1 MYLGGV
7 KRVRPKIMHSFHR
20 ILFVILCTGFSI
32 NLAAQVSVQ
41 TNLVN
46 ADKNRLAYNYS
57 KSLKLYKEVL
67 TVDAY
72 NTHALD
78 AIIDIYMYDYE
89 LYDSAKVYLDQRIKI
104 FKPDTNYLAYYKYA
118 DCLRMMEQHQEAL
131 KYYYLYKT
139 YGPKKGK
146 VNQQLIIRMN
156 ANIAY
161 CQNALTNQE
170 AIYEP
175 YTVENMGFFINS
187 IEREYTPV
195 FIESDS
201 LLLYNA
207 RYKDYDAEL
216 MSEDNK
222 YFENIYYF
230 DLIESVAS
238 TFNPEIDQKNHVA
251 VVSRTYGGDTI
262 LVCYKNTLWLSSFG
276 ADRLKSLVSLPV
288 PLNGYYFQPHGTFS
302 GDNKTFIFS
311 AKAEHDNLDLYV
323 SYFENGA
330 WSMPV
335 PLSHRV
341 NSGYD
346 EDGPSLSKDG
356 NTLYFSSKG
365 HNSSGGYD
373 FYVSHK
379 VKGEWTPPVNM
390 GYPMNSAG
398 DDIYITWTQDGRG
411 GFFSSNRFGGFGGM
425 DIYSFEL
432 VKKTV
437 IGTTKDKDGNILAGA
452 SVMIKDDSTGV
463 ELHATSDEMG
473 RYSFLVDP
481 EMKFSLLGTKEKY
494 FDGKNKVET
503 FGEQGTFVA
512 DLILEKD
519 PGLSLYLLVIDK
531 ATNEPIDSVKIT
543 VTDNMTGMTDS
554 ILTSLTGDYFRPLAD
569 KKLNDRGSYNF
580 SIEKKGYLN
589 KTVTFNILFDKDGKY
604 NVHEYLDVSI
614 EKVEVGQDLSKIV
627 ELKPIYFD
635 LGKATIRPDAALEL
649 DKIVKV
655 MNDNPNMIVELGSHT
670 DSRGN
675 AKSNQTLSDKRAKSS
690 ADYIK
695 QRITNPDRIKGVGY
709 GESKLKNECGDGVTC
724 PEEKHQENRRTE
736 FIIISM

>member
-1 MYLGGV
+1 MFPLKNFLVYISLSL
-7 KRVRPKIMHSFHR
+7 I
-20 ILFVILCTGFSI
+20 GFE
-32 NLAAQVSVQ
+32 ATAQVNISA
-41 TNLVN
+41 NLVS

-57 KSLKLYKEVL
+57 KALKQYKEVL
-67 TVDAY
+67 TVEAE

-78 AIIDIYMYDYE
+78 AIIDIYLYDYQ
-89 LYDSAKVYLDQRIKI
+89 LFDSAKTYLDKRITI
-104 FKPDTNYLAYYKYA
+104 FKPDTNYLVYYKYA
-118 DCLRMMEQHQEAL
+118 DCLRMMEDHENAL
-131 KYYYLYKT
+131 KNYFFYKT
-139 YGPKKGK
+139 NGPKKGK
-146 VNQQLIIRMN
+146 VNQQLLAQLN
-156 ANIAY
+156 TNVAY
-161 CQNALTNQE
+161 CQNALTNKE
-170 AIYEP
+170 LIYEP
-175 YTVENMGFFINS
+175 YRVENMGFFINS
-187 IEREYTPV
+187 IDAEYTPV

-201 LLLYNA
+201 ILLYNA
-207 RYKDYDAEL
+207 RYKDYDAEI

-238 TFNPEIDQKNHVA
+238 TFNPEIDQKHHVA
-251 VVSRTYGGDTI
+251 VVSRSYGGDTI
-262 LVCYKNTLWLSSFG
+262 LVCYKNTLWVSSFG
-276 ADRLKSLVSLPV
+276 ADRLKSLITLPI
-288 PLNGYYFQPHGTFS
+288 PLNGYFFQPHGTFS

-311 AKAEHDNLDLYV
+311 AKAENDNLDLYI
-323 SYFENGA
+323 SYFENGK
-330 WSMPV
+330 WSIPV
-335 PLSHRV
+335 SISHRI
-341 NSGYD
+341 NSGFD
-346 EDGPSLSKDG
+346 EDGPALSRDG

-373 FYVSHK
+373 FYVSYK
-379 VKGEWTPPVNM
+379 VNGEWTPPVNM

-398 DDIYITWTQDGRG
+398 DDIYISWTSDGRG
-411 GFFSSNRFGGFGGM
+411 GFFSSNRVGGFGGM

-432 VKKTV
+432 VRKTV
-437 IGTTKDKDGNILAGA
+437 TGTTRDKEGNILAGA
-452 SVMIKDDSTGV
+452 SVVIKDDASGV
-463 ELHATSDEMG
+463 EIHGTSDEMG
-473 RYSFLVDP
+473 RYTFLVDP
-481 EMKFSLLGTKEKY
+481 ELKFTLLGTKEKY
-494 FDGKNKVET
+494 FDGKNTVET

-512 DLILEKD
+512 DLVLEKD
-519 PGLSLYLLVIDK
+519 PGLSLYLLILDK
-531 ATNEPIDSVKIT
+531 KTNEPIDSVEIT
-543 VTDNMTGMTDS
+543 VVDNMTGQTDS
-554 ILTSLTGDYFRPLAD
+554 VLTSLTGDYFRPLTD

-589 KTVTFNILFDKDGKY
+589 KTVTFNVLFDREGKF

-635 LGKATIRPDAALEL
+635 LGKWAIRPDAALEL

-695 QRITNPDRIKGVGY
+695 TRITNPDRIKGVGY
-709 GESKLKNECGDGVTC
+709 GESKLVNECGDGVTC
-724 PEEKHQENRRTE
+724 TEEKHQENRRTE